1 MTSWGKIIGAI
12 IGYMAWGLG
21 GALFGLLIGHWF
33 DRGLQRARGYDIP
46 GAADP
51 HFIQEMFFK
60 TTFQVMGHL
69 AKADGRV
76 SESEIAMARQ
86 VMAQM
91 RLDAAQQ
98 ERAKE
103 FFRVGK
109 EADFDLD
116 HALDQ
121 LKYVIFRR
129 RNLVAMF
136 LEVQIATA
144 LADGKLEE
152 VEKDLLTKIGLRLGL
167 SPFEITRIL
176 KMVEAQQHYGGRGAA
191 QPSGPSLQDAYA
203 ILGIEQ
209 DATDSEVKRAY
220 RKLMNEHH
228 PDKLVAKGL
237 PEEMMEIA
245 KEKTQEIQK
254 AYNQVMKSRGKK

>member
-1 MTSWGKIIGAI
+1 MTSWGKIIGTI
-12 IGYMAWGLG
+12 IGYMAWGLF

-33 DRGLQRARGYDIP
+33 DRGLQRARGYAMP

-51 HFIQEMFFK
+51 HFIQEIFFK
-60 TTFQVMGHL
+60 TTFEVMGHM

-76 SESEIAMARQ
+76 TESEIAMARQ
-86 VMAQM
+86 VMQQM
-91 RLDAAQQ
+91 RLDEAQQ
-98 ERAKE
+98 ARARE
-103 FFRVGK
+103 FFRIGK
-109 EADFDLD
+109 EPDFDLE

-121 LKYVIFRR
+121 LKFVIFRR
-129 RNLVAMF
+129 RNLIAMF

-144 LADGKLEE
+144 LADGKIEE
-152 VEKDLLTKIGLRLGL
+152 VEKEVLTKIGLRLGL

-176 KMVEAQQHYGGRGAA
+176 KMVEAQQHGATQA
-191 QPSGPSLQDAYA
+191 EGFSLKDAYT
-203 ILGIEQ
+203 ILGVEES
-209 DATDSEVKRAY
+209 ASDSEIKRAY

-237 PEEMMEIA
+237 PEEMMELA

-254 AYNQVMKSRGKK
+254 AYNQIMKSRGKK